1 MDNIIDYQEISDA
14 FQKEW
19 LEHPL
24 ILTDDDPPRPDCER
38 TDRKSVIGKIA
49 KNEKKGPDWRRTV

>member
-38 TDRKSVIGKIA
+38 TDRKSVI
-49 KNEKKGPDWRRTV
+49 